1 MRQRLA
7 GSARRL
13 PPAGPGRRGEAVAR
27 PGRSELAVVRTVL
40 TAAPWARSAADV
52 AAALGV
58 HPGEGLSAAEARRR
72 LAAHGPNR
80 LAGGA
85 PAKAGHILLRQFRSL
100 VTALLAAAAAAAFVF
115 GEWVEGIA
123 VAAVIAL
130 NAGIGFATELR
141 AVRSTE
147 ALRRLGTPVARVRRG
162 GRLREVP
169 AAELVPG
176 DVVLVEAG
184 DLVAADLRLLGASR
198 LQTDESQLT
207 GESLPVAKR
216 VEAVGA
222 TTPLAERAC
231 QLFRGSAVVRGSGE
245 GVVVATGIATELG
258 RIAELAAV
266 CGHDTT
272 PLERRL
278 ERLGRALAWAALA
291 AGAITATAGALAGRD
306 LFLMVETG
314 IALAVAAIPEGLPI
328 VATIAL
334 ARGAWRMAGR
344 HGLVKRLAAV
354 ETLGEVTVILTDK
367 TGTLTA
373 NRMTVRRIAVEDG
386 EHEPGTGH
394 PAVRAALEVAALCSN
409 AALAADGGA
418 VGDPLEVALLEAAAR
433 EGIDRARLV
442 AAQPEVREEPFDPVH
457 RMMATVH
464 RRAEGGFRV
473 AVKGAPEAVLAACS
487 RVLGAG
493 GEELALGGDAHAA
506 WHRRQQRLA
515 GDGYRILGLAEKSAG
530 VADAEPFS
538 ELTWIGL
545 ALLEDPPR
553 VGIREAMAAC
563 RAAEIHVA
571 MVTGDQAATART
583 IAREVG
589 LVAAGE
595 EPVVVTGG
603 ELAARPWSAEQRRR
617 LLRAC
622 VFARVDPGQKLDLVA
637 LHQVHG
643 AVVAMTGDGVNDAP
657 ALEQADVGIAMGRRG
672 HQVARE
678 AADLVLEDDSF
689 ATIVAAIRQ
698 GRVIFDNIR
707 RSALYLLSCNAGE
720 VVVVSASALLDT
732 PLPVLPLQ
740 LLFLNLVTDVF
751 PALAL
756 GLGEGD
762 PRVMG
767 RAPRDLGKPLLAA
780 PQWRAIAA
788 YALAM
793 AAAVFGA
800 LAWSVRGLGLG
811 EERAVTVAFLTL
823 AFAQL
828 WHVFNMRAPGSALFA
843 NEVTRN
849 PYVWGSL
856 VLCAGLLLATVALP
870 PLAAVL
876 HLAAPGAAGW
886 GVAAVMSLLPLAL
899 GQAFKEFR

>member
-1 MRQRLA
+1 VRQRLA

-13 PPAGPGRRGEAVAR
+13 PPAGPRRRGEAAAR
-27 PGRSELAVVRTVL
+27 PGRSELAVVRAVL
-40 TAAPWARSAADV
+40 TAAPWARSATDV

-58 HPGEGLSAAEARRR
+58 LPGEGLAAAEARRR
-72 LAAHGPNR
+72 LAAHGPNL
-80 LAGGA
+80 LAGGTRA
-85 PAKAGHILLRQFRSL
+85 PAGHILLRQFRSL
-100 VTALLAAAAAAAFVF
+100 VTALLAAAAAAAFLF
-115 GEWVEGIA
+115 GEWAEGIA

-147 ALRRLGTPVARVRRG
+147 ALGRLGTAMARVRRG

-198 LQTDESQLT
+198 LQADESQLT

-216 VEAVGA
+216 VDAVGE
-222 TTPLAERAC
+222 TTPLAERGC

-245 GVVVATGIATELG
+245 GVVVATGTATELG

-266 CGHDTT
+266 SGHDTT

-278 ERLGRALAWAALA
+278 ERLGRALAWCALGAGAVTAA
-291 AGAITATAGALAGRD
+291 AGALSGRD

-334 ARGAWRMAGR
+334 ARGAWRMARR
-344 HGLVKRLAAV
+344 HALVKRLAAV
-354 ETLGEVTVILTDK
+354 ETLGEVTVIFTDK

-373 NRMTVRRIAVEDG
+373 NRMTVRWIAVEDG
-386 EHEPGTGH
+386 EHEPGAGH

-409 AALAADGGA
+409 AGLAADGGA

-433 EGIDRARLV
+433 EGIDRTRLV
-442 AAQPEVREEPFDPVH
+442 AAQPEVSEEPFDPVH

-464 RRAEGGFRV
+464 RRAEGGFRI
-473 AVKGAPEAVLAACS
+473 AVKGAPEAVLAACT

-493 GEELALGGDAHAA
+493 GEHPLGGEARAA

-515 GDGYRILGLAEKSAG
+515 GDGYCVLGLAEKRAG
-530 VADAEPFS
+530 AADAEPFA

-553 VGIREAMAAC
+553 AGVREAMAAC

-571 MVTGDQAATART
+571 MVTGDQPATART

-589 LVAAGE
+589 LAAAGE
-595 EPVVVTGG
+595 EPVVVAGG

-617 LLRAC
+617 LLRAR
-622 VFARVDPGQKLDLVA
+622 VFARVDPEQKLDLVA
-637 LHQVHG
+637 LHQQYG

-720 VVVVSASALLDT
+720 VAVVSASALLDT

-762 PRVMG
+762 PRVME
-767 RAPRDLGKPLLAA
+767 RPPRDPREPLLAA

-800 LAWSVRGLGLG
+800 LAWSLRGLGLG

-828 WHVFNMRAPGSALFA
+828 WHVFNLRAPGSALFA

-849 PYVWGSL
+849 PYVWGAL

-870 PLAAVL
+870 PLAALL

-899 GQAFKEFR
+899 GQAAKGPR